1 MKSTVTNKKT
11 RHKLVAMLRNTR
23 IDMAMAGV
31 LGFFALNLTLI
42 AALGVISSSM
52 ATRSMGFVNEINTNQ
67 LNQITRADA
76 LLNAARVNLEAAA
89 AQFGAEQRML
99 GERELETAEGA
110 LVEAEERFAIFAE
123 SLTDNEQLADL
134 VAEITRD
141 FTTIVDLAREQSAAL
156 TDGFLE
162 DFGFI
167 RAELAP
173 ASTSFQSNIGVFVE
187 AAEQLVADN
196 NRGYRDQTTRML
208 IIGLV
213 SMVLSFGFIGV
224 MYLALRTIVIE
235 PLRLGVDH
243 LNHIADADLSRKVPQ
258 MGKNEIGQLF
268 EAMARMSSSLGS
280 VVAQVRAGSDSIHVG
295 AREIAAGNADLS
307 SRTEQ
312 QASSLEETAT
322 SMEQLTVTVRQN
334 AENAQQA
341 SSMANEASATASR
354 GGEVVNEVIGT
365 MRDISDSS
373 QKITDITGLIDSI
386 AFQTNILALNASVE
400 AARAGEQGRG
410 FAVVAGEV
418 RNLAGRSSDAA
429 REIRELIEN
438 SVKQVQTGSKL
449 VEDAGKTMEEVV
461 QAVKRV
467 TDIMDEISSASR
479 EQSSGIEQVSQ
490 AVGQM
495 DEVTQQNA
503 ALVQEAAAAAMSLEE
518 QASNLERLVA
528 IFNLG
533 DDAQRRVD
541 ADADK
546 SVQKRGAAAK
556 PVGGTR
562 RNGASSTNNSSGKKY
577 APSPTEEP
585 EWVEF

>member
-1 MKSTVTNKKT
+1 MKSTVTKQKG
-11 RHKLVAMLRNTR
+11 RRKLIAMLRNIR
-23 IDMAMAGV
+23 IDRAMAGV
-31 LGFFALNLTLI
+31 LAFFALNLTLI
-42 AALGVISSSM
+42 AALGVISSTM
-52 ATRSMGFVNEINTNQ
+52 ATSSMRFVNEINNNQ
-67 LNQITRADA
+67 LNQVTRADA
-76 LLNAARVNLEAAA
+76 QLNAARLNLEAASA
-89 AQFGAEQRML
+89 HFNDKQQAL
-99 GERELETAEGA
+99 GERELQNSRDAIA
-110 LVEAEERFAIFAE
+110 EAEERFAIFMSSVGEEHPLAE
-123 SLTDNEQLADL
+123 LIGDIA
-134 VAEITRD
+134 RD
-141 FTTIVDLAREQSAAL
+141 FESIIGLAREQGEAL
-156 TDGFLE
+156 ADGYLE

-173 ASTSFQSNIGVFVE
+173 ASASFHENISTFV
-187 AAEQLVADN
+187 AHAEQLVQESN
-196 NRGYRDQTTRML
+196 SNYRSQIISMAL
-208 IIGLV
+208 IGLV
-213 SMVLSFGFIGV
+213 SMALSFLLVGV
-224 MYLALRTIVIE
+224 IYLAIRATVIE
-235 PLRLGVDH
+235 PLRLSVTH

-258 MGKNEIGQLF
+258 MGTNEIGQLF
-268 EAMARMSSSLGS
+268 TAMERMSGS
-280 VVAQVRAGSDSIHVG
+280 IGALVAQVRSGSDAIHTG

-341 SSMANEASATASR
+341 SSMANDASATATR
-354 GGEVVNEVIGT
+354 GGEVVNQVIGT

-429 REIRELIEN
+429 REIKTLIES
-438 SVKQVQTGSKL
+438 SVKQVQAGSKL

-503 ALVQEAAAAAMSLEE
+503 ALVQEAAAAAASLEE
-518 QASNLERLVA
+518 QASHLEQLVA
-528 IFNLG
+528 IFQLG
-533 DDAQRRVD
+533 DEGDHKR
-541 ADADK
+541 AD
-546 SVQKRGAAAK
+546 SYQEPAARS
-556 PVGGTR
+556 TR
-562 RNGASSTNNSSGKKY
+562 PQLRNQQVSAPAASSKPSAPKY
-577 APSPTEEP
+577 APTPTEEP
-585 EWVEF
+585 EWEEF

>member
-1 MKSTVTNKKT
+1 MKSTVTKHQA
-11 RHKLVAMLRNTR
+11 RRKLIAMLRNTR
-23 IDMAMAGV
+23 IDMAMAAV
-31 LGFFALNLTLI
+31 LAFFALNLTLI

-52 ATRSMGFVNEINTNQ
+52 ATDSMRFVNEVTSRQ

-76 LLNAARVNLEAAA
+76 QLNAARLNLEAAA
-89 AQFGAEQRML
+89 AQFAAKQQAL
-99 GERELETAEGA
+99 GERELENARA
-110 LVEAEERFAIFAE
+110 AIAEAEERFGIFVT
-123 SLTDNEQLADL
+123 SLEEQNELTELLEDL
-134 VAEITRD
+134 SSD
-141 FTTIVDLAREQSAAL
+141 FETIVGLAREQDEAL
-156 TDGFLE
+156 AEGFLE

-173 ASTSFQSNIGVFVE
+173 ASSAFQTNIAAFVDH
-187 AAEQLVADN
+187 AEQLLEQRND
-196 NRGYRDQTTRML
+196 GYRSQVIRMAV
-208 IIGLV
+208 IGLV
-213 SMVLSFGFIGV
+213 SMVMSFLFIGV
-224 MYLALRTIVIE
+224 IYLAIRAIVIE
-235 PLRLGVDH
+235 PLRLSVEH
-243 LNHIADADLSRKVPQ
+243 LKHIADADLSRKIPN
-258 MGKNEIGQLF
+258 MGSNEIGQLF
-268 EAMARMSSSLGS
+268 GAMERMSESLS
-280 VVAQVRAGSDSIHVG
+280 ALVAQVRMGSDAIHTG

-307 SRTEQ
+307 ARTEQ

-322 SMEQLTVTVRQN
+322 SMEQLTATVRQN

-341 SSMANEASATASR
+341 SSMANDASATASR
-354 GGEVVNEVIGT
+354 GGEVVNQVIGT
-365 MRDISDSS
+365 MRDISESS

-429 REIRELIEN
+429 REIKSLIEN
-438 SVKQVQTGSKL
+438 SVKQVQAGSKL

-503 ALVQEAAAAAMSLEE
+503 SLVQEAAAAAASLEE
-518 QASNLERLVA
+518 QASNLEQLVA

-533 DDAQRRVD
+533 RDGHYQQPKARETAKPAPRNGKPAQRTP
-541 ADADK
+541 AP
-546 SVQKRGAAAK
+546 SAA
-556 PVGGTR
+556 
-562 RNGASSTNNSSGKKY
+562 STKKEERKY
-577 APSPTEEP
+577 APTPTEEP